1 MTDSIDLDEL
11 GGGEER
17 ADRPNRGD
25 WFWKGE
31 GDPADENETAETD
44 TTAAEATADPADRV
58 ASTESTAGRT
68 AEADSQ
74 RVPHVP
80 RANEGRPA
88 GIPVEQGGSG
98 GGAGRADETA
108 GDASTADH
116 QRAETT
122 EVAEDAPAAGP
133 HGGGADDMTLA
144 MSYAAAKRLADP
156 AAVFADVSAWADW
169 VGIVGDVEAHVIN
182 KFQRDNL
189 LDLDFFNGTGTGP
202 GERLAEIDRHSMFF
216 AERMVLVGV
225 DGEETLAEMADWE
238 FVPLGEAA
246 EAADWDLHDE

>member
-11 GGGEER
+11 GGGKEKRE
-17 ADRPNRGD
+17 RPNRGD

-31 GDPADENETAETD
+31 GDPDDEQSSDEQGPHGTTESADDVTAESGGETAGT
-44 TTAAEATADPADRV
+44 
-58 ASTESTAGRT
+58 SG
-68 AEADSQ
+68 

-98 GGAGRADETA
+98 GGAGRDHDAGGETTADAETA
-108 GDASTADH
+108 EVS
-116 QRAETT
+116 ETT
-122 EVAEDAPAAGP
+122 EEPPASGP
-133 HGGGADDMTLA
+133 HGRGADDMTLA
-144 MSYAAAKRLADP
+144 MSYEAAKRLADP

-202 GERLAEIDRHSMFF
+202 GERLAEVDRHSMFF

-225 DGEETLAEMADWE
+225 DGEERIAGMADWE
-238 FVPLGEAA
+238 FVPVGEAA
-246 EAADWDLHDE
+246 EAAEWGLLDE